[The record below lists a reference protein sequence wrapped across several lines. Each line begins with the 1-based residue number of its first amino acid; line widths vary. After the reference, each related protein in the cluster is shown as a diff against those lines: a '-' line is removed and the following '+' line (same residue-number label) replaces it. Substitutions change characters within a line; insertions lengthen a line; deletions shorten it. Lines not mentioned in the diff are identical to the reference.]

1 MTQMTEVVDKNIK
14 RIPITVFHMFKK
26 QEENEKMLIS
36 NMNDMKKDLNWTS
49 NDENYVWVE
58 KYVGWN

>member
-36 NMNDMKKDLNWTS
+36 NMNDMKKDLN
-49 NDENYVWVE
+49 
-58 KYVGWN
+58 